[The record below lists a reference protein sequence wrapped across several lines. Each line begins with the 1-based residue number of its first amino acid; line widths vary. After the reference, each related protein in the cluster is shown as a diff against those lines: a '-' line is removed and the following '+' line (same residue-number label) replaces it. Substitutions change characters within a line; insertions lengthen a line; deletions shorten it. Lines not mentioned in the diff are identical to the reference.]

1 MKLRPAIPTD
11 GETMAQVHATA
22 FASSWSAEDILRF
35 AEEPGG
41 FALVAE
47 TAAGMAGFILW
58 RVMAGEA
65 EILTLAVRPRSRR
78 RGIARSLV
86 ETALALAAQTAGA
99 MLLEVA
105 DDNPGALALYA
116 RIGFKTVGRR
126 AGYYARSGVA
136 SVDAVVMRRALN
148 S

>member
-1 MKLRPAIPTD
+1 
-11 GETMAQVHATA
+11 
-22 FASSWSAEDILRF
+22 
-35 AEEPGG
+35 
-41 FALVAE
+41 
-47 TAAGMAGFILW
+47 MAGFILC